1 MKNIKICVIG
11 LGYVGLPL
19 AIEFGKKFK
28 TVGYDNDFIRVKNL
42 NKKIDSNNEVS
53 KKDFL
58 KSKKILFSNKIEDI
72 SESNFFIITVP
83 TPVTKNKKPDL
94 RIIIEATS
102 IVAKKLKRN
111 DIVVF
116 ESTVFPGFTEDIAVP
131 ILERFSGLSFNIDFF
146 CGYSPERINPGDK
159 EHTLRNITKVISGSN
174 PKTLAIIKK
183 VYQSILISK
192 TFSARSIKIAEAAKV
207 IENTQRDLNVA
218 LINELTQLFAK
229 MNLNIYDIL
238 KAASTKWNFLKFT
251 PGLVGGHC
259 IGVDPYYLTHKARQ
273 IGFDPRVIL
282 AGRKINDDMS
292 KFYIKDF
299 LKKNKKKKKLKILI
313 LGFTFKENCRD
324 IRNSKVFNMVDLLVK
339 KKHLVD
345 MFDPLAIKV
354 DKSYSKNII
363 LKENIKNNFYDGII
377 IAVAHK
383 IFVKMG
389 IAKIKKYGVKNS
401 IVYDIKNIFG

>member
-1 MKNIKICVIG
+1 MKDIKICVIG

-28 TVGYDNDFIRVKNL
+28 TVGYDNDFLRVKNL
-42 NKKIDSNNEVS
+42 NKKIDSNSEVL

-83 TPVTKNKKPDL
+83 TPVNKNKKPDL
-94 RIIIEATS
+94 RIIINATS

-131 ILERFSGLSFNIDFF
+131 ILERFSGLLFNIDFF

-159 EHTLRNITKVISGSN
+159 EHTVRNITKVISGSN

-192 TFSARSIKIAEAAKV
+192 TFSAGSIKIAEAAKV

-259 IGVDPYYLTHKARQ
+259 IGVDPYYLTHKAKQ

-292 KFYIKDF
+292 KFYINDF
-299 LKKNKKKKKLKILI
+299 LKKIKKKKKLKILI
-313 LGFTFKENCRD
+313 LGITFKENCRD
-324 IRNSKVFNMVDLLVK
+324 IRNSKVLNMVDLLVK
-339 KKHLVD
+339 KKHLVH

-354 DKSYSKNII
+354 DKSYSDNII
-363 LKENIKNNFYDGII
+363 FKSNIKNNFYHGII
-377 IAVAHK
+377 IAVAHNF
-383 IFVKMG
+383 FVKMG
-389 IAKIKKYGVKNS
+389 LNNIKKYGVKDS
-401 IVYDIKNIFG
+401 LIYDIKNIFG

>member
-299 LKKNKKKKKLKILI
+299 LKKIKKKKKLKILI

>member
-72 SESNFFIITVP
+72 RESNFFIITVP

-116 ESTVFPGFTEDIAVP
+116 KSTVFPGFTEDIAVP

-299 LKKNKKKKKLKILI
+299 LKKIKKKK
-313 LGFTFKENCRD
+313 N
-324 IRNSKVFNMVDLLVK
+324 
-339 KKHLVD
+339 
-345 MFDPLAIKV
+345 
-354 DKSYSKNII
+354 
-363 LKENIKNNFYDGII
+363 
-377 IAVAHK
+377 
-383 IFVKMG
+383 
-389 IAKIKKYGVKNS
+389 
-401 IVYDIKNIFG
+401 

>member
-1 MKNIKICVIG
+1 MKDIKICVIG

-28 TVGYDNDFIRVKNL
+28 TVGYDNDFLRVKNL
-42 NKKIDSNNEVS
+42 NKKIDSNSEVL

-83 TPVTKNKKPDL
+83 TPVNKNKKPDL
-94 RIIIEATS
+94 RIIINATS
-102 IVAKKLKRN
+102 IVAKKLKKN

-131 ILERFSGLSFNIDFF
+131 ILERFSGLLFNIDFF

-159 EHTLRNITKVISGSN
+159 EHTVRNITKVISGSN

-192 TFSARSIKIAEAAKV
+192 TFSAGSIKIAEAAKV

-218 LINELTQLFAK
+218 LINELTQLFTK

-259 IGVDPYYLTHKARQ
+259 IGVDPYYLTHKAKQ

-292 KFYIKDF
+292 KFYINDF
-299 LKKNKKKKKLKILI
+299 LKKIKKKKKLKILI
-313 LGFTFKENCRD
+313 LGITFKENCRD
-324 IRNSKVFNMVDLLVK
+324 IRNSKVLNMVDLLVK
-339 KKHLVD
+339 KKHLVH

-354 DKSYSKNII
+354 DKSYSDNII
-363 LKENIKNNFYDGII
+363 FKSNIKNNFYHGII
-377 IAVAHK
+377 IAVAHNF
-383 IFVKMG
+383 FVKMG
-389 IAKIKKYGVKNS
+389 LNNIKKYGVKDS
-401 IVYDIKNIFG
+401 LIYDIKNIFG